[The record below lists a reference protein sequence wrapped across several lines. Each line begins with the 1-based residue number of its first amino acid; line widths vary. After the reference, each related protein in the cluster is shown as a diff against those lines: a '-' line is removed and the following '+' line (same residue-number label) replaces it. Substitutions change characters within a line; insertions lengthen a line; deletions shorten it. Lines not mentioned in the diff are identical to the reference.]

1 MPDYGDDRG
10 FGLDRVNPF
19 EQTAQ
24 AGSMPGYQDRP
35 SDREID
41 KFGAAYNETIAG
53 DRAKTG
59 IPAPFWA
66 QKNWP
71 SYPPENPYGVGLDRF
86 ETSYVPQNRKF
97 RQDPMSKILNTLDDF
112 YGGVKGGAK
121 ATWDEFFGGAGA
133 AEINPQK
140 VLESDW
146 AQTPIDWED
155 IEPGWNLGAETDA
168 WEALQNKDLGIN
180 TWGDMYYALN
190 NPNVNNWAL
199 SQSPMSSS
207 ILEEG
212 LGSYMDEGYF
222 PQIQE
227 SWSLGNVD
235 PTVENWRNRAWF
247 DLDEGSFQN
256 EGDYDRLIKE
266 GWLKDPNK
274 PFAFQ
279 DLYQNR
285 PSLPKDI
292 IDDRYFE

>member
-24 AGSMPGYQDRP
+24 AGSMPGYRDVP

-41 KFGAAYNETIAG
+41 KFGASYDEIIAG
-53 DRAKTG
+53 DRANIG
-59 IPAPFWA
+59 VAAPFWA
-66 QKNWP
+66 QKNIP
-71 SYPPENPYGVGLDRF
+71 SYPREDGIGSAALDNF
-86 ETSYVPQNRKF
+86 NYSPQNTGFWNNLGRTIKNI
-97 RQDPMSKILNTLDDF
+97 PSHI
-112 YGGVKGGAK
+112 GSGAK
-121 ATWDEFFGGAGA
+121 ATWDEFFGGADA

-140 VLESDW
+140 VLESNW
-146 AQTPIDWED
+146 AKTPIDWED
-155 IEPGWNLGAETDA
+155 IEPGWNLGAKTDA

-222 PQIQE
+222 PQIQK

-235 PTVENWRNRAWF
+235 PTVENWANRAWF

-256 EGDYDRLIKE
+256 EGDYDRLVKE
-266 GWLKDPNK
+266 GWLENPNE
-274 PFAFQ
+274 PFEFQ
-279 DLYQNR
+279 DLYKNR